1 MAVLSEV
8 VAVEVQRRKEP
19 EGGCGLERKAVGLQ
33 AQLPYVESP
42 LESPCLTYK
51 VISGQVPVS

>member
-1 MAVLSEV
+1 MAILSEV
-8 VAVEVQRRKEP
+8 AAVEVQRRKEP
-19 EGGCGLERKAVGLQ
+19 EGGCGLERKSVGLQ
-33 AQLPYVESP
+33 AQLPCESP